1 MRGDFEIKTNTSL
14 SCNSLNSLYENGVML
29 GNYSCSTATDS
40 ANSTTLHQTS
50 NPRNNSTSSG
60 SNGASLGSS
69 GSSGSSVSSGSP
81 SSGLSSG
88 GKAGIGVG
96 VGLGGALL
104 LGGAIGLFVR
114 RRRKTLKGP
123 SAEHIAEKDGS
134 GMERANMLGN
144 DGQKHELEQPLGEM
158 PVGKE
163 AHELPAKHGSV
174 EVGRNASTKGP
185 AGIESRHEMPANEEP
200 AETKM
205 DGGEES
211 KDLEAETSDQRD
223 TVREPKEPRNDHRT

>member
-1 MRGDFEIKTNTSL
+1 MSFPALKSVRGDFEIKTNTSL

-40 ANSTTLHQTS
+40 ANSTTLRQTS
-50 NPRNNSTSSG
+50 NPRYNSTSSG
-60 SNGASLGSS
+60 SNGASPGSS
-69 GSSGSSVSSGSP
+69 GSSGSSGSP

-114 RRRKTLKGP
+114 RRRKTLRGP
-123 SAEHIAEKDGS
+123 SAEQIAEKDRS
-134 GMERANMLGN
+134 GIDRANMLGN

-158 PVGKE
+158 PVSKE

-185 AGIESRHEMPANEEP
+185 AGIESRHEMPAN
-200 AETKM
+200 
-205 DGGEES
+205 
-211 KDLEAETSDQRD
+211 
-223 TVREPKEPRNDHRT
+223 